1 MKEKEIR
8 EKVIELYDAH
18 PQGELAVL
26 KKLELSKKIKGKYVL
41 DAGCGAG
48 SQFFDY
54 LFYGANVT
62 GIDQSG
68 KSISFVKEQCE
79 KLGYNPNLIVGNI
92 EKINLPDESFD
103 YIFSI
108 GVLHHTPNIR
118 DALKEFNRLIKPD
131 GEIEL
136 LLYHKCSLEALIRR
150 FFSIFIASMPFFK
163 KLIPYKIMQ
172 SVNWWDAYENPLWK
186 TYSKKEIEK
195 LCEEACLKCICYC
208 QETVLGRLID
218 LIIPPIIKRIIDSL
232 FSKRFGWFLI
242 VECKKVQK

>member
-1 MKEKEIR
+1 MKEKDIR
-8 EKVIELYDAH
+8 EKGIKLYDAH

-26 KKLELSKKIKGKYVL
+26 KKLELPKKIKGKVVL

-48 SQFFDY
+48 MQFFYY

-62 GIDQSG
+62 GIDQSE
-68 KSISFVKEQCE
+68 KSISFIKEQCE
-79 KLGYNPNLIVGNI
+79 KLGYNPNLIVGNV
-92 EKINLPDESFD
+92 EKTNLPDESFD

-118 DALKEFNRLIKPD
+118 DALKEFNRLIKPN
-131 GEIEL
+131 GEITL
-136 LLYHKCSLEALIRR
+136 LLYHKYSLEAVIRR
-150 FFSIFIASMPFFK
+150 IICIFIVPLLK
-163 KLIPYKIMQ
+163 KLIPYKIKH

-195 LCEEACLKCICYC
+195 LCEEACLNLKCICYC
-208 QETVLGRLID
+208 QGTVLGRLID

-242 VECKKVQK
+242 VEASAKIK